1 VIVRVTKQHL
11 SFGQFKRG
19 RCPLSLAFY
28 DAFDIRLEIDKKTLV
43 LSPHWLTLV
52 NYHGSIVYSIKLP
65 DSAQHFYKKYYDHYI
80 YGGSFNKIPKPFEF
94 EIGEY
99 YYYDGC
105 RIDLLKR
112 VMRDIQNWDG
122 SEPFYQDD

>member
-1 VIVRVTKQHL
+1 MSKKHL

-19 RCPLSLAFY
+19 RCPMSLAFHE
-28 DAFDIRLEIDKKTLV
+28 AFDMRLEVDKRTIN
-43 LSPHWLTLV
+43 LSPYWLTLTD
-52 NYHGSIVYSIKLP
+52 YHGSVVYSIKLP
-65 DSAQHFYKKYYDHYI
+65 DSAQKFYERYYNHYV
-80 YGGSFNKIPKPFEF
+80 YGGEFNSIPKPFEF

-112 VMRDIQNWDG
+112 VMITIQNWDG